1 MRRRRAMLML
11 VAMVGALVVGS
22 GVALAAT
29 TINCTSNPCLGTSG
43 ANVLNGTP
51 NPEIMR
57 ALAGNDLVKG
67 FGGSDEMYGGDGND
81 LADGFGGNDTIYGGD
96 DGDGSADGTD
106 FTNTDITNLE
116 GAEDSD
122 IVYGEGGADYIDA
135 ASNDKPLESQTP
147 PVDRSFGGPGND
159 RIYAVDGNEDII
171 RCGAGANDRARIDAE
186 DNDITGCETIIIEVP

>member
-67 FGGSDEMYGGDGND
+67 FGGSDEMYGGDG
-81 LADGFGGNDTIYGGD
+81 
-96 DGDGSADGTD
+96 GDGSADGTD

-122 IVYGEGGADYIDA
+122 KVYGEGGADYIDA